1 MTTGTG
7 IPQLTPRGLKIL
19 IREGFRHPQRL
30 GEMRWSLLREP
41 RVQARQTSKAGA
53 PDCVRTVVK
62 PLMTRNEKFLA
73 DSGVLQ

>member
-1 MTTGTG
+1 MTTGTA

-19 IREGFRHPQRL
+19 IREGFRHLQLL
-30 GEMRWSLLREP
+30 GEMRWSLWRKP
-41 RVQARQTSKAGA
+41 PVQAPQTSKAGT
-53 PDCVRTVVK
+53 PNCVRTVVK

>member
-1 MTTGTG
+1 MTTGTA

-19 IREGFRHPQRL
+19 IRECFRHL
-30 GEMRWSLLREP
+30 
-41 RVQARQTSKAGA
+41 QAPQTSKAGT
-53 PDCVRTVVK
+53 PNCVRTVVK